1 MNALS
6 KFFKVEE
13 RGSTIKSE
21 IIGGVTTF
29 LTMSYVIFV
38 NPMILSE
45 SGMDKGALISVT
57 VISAIIGTLLSAFI
71 ANAPFALAPGM
82 GLNAFF
88 TYSLVMG
95 RGVPW
100 ETALGVVF
108 LSGFV
113 FLVLAFGGIRERIA
127 HAIPLCLKVAVNGG
141 IGLFIAFIGLKSL
154 GLVQPNP
161 ATIVSL
167 GKFTPQ
173 VMIGLVG
180 LFVALT
186 LKTKKIRGGLLLG
199 MTVSTIIGM
208 MTGNIVLPDQVVSL
222 PPSIAPIA
230 FKLDVLSAFKFSL
243 IGPIFSFMFVDL
255 FDSLGTLISCSKA
268 VGLTDKDGKVQ
279 GLGKMLY
286 ADVLSTIIGAVLG
299 TSTVTTFL
307 ESASGVAAG
316 ARTGL
321 ASVVTALLF
330 ASALFFTP
338 VIAVVPA
345 FVTAPALIIVGV
357 YMFKGIYELDI
368 TDFRT
373 LFPAFITIIMMPL
386 TYSISSGMSL
396 GFLSYII
403 IHILLGDFKKI
414 NFTLCVIG
422 VLSLLSLLV

>member
-21 IIGGVTTF
+21 VIGGVTTF

-57 VISAIIGTLLSAFI
+57 VISAVIGTLLSAFI

-230 FKLDVLSAFKFSL
+230 FKLDILSAFKFSL

-255 FDSLGTLISCSKA
+255 FDSLG
-268 VGLTDKDGKVQ
+268 
-279 GLGKMLY
+279 
-286 ADVLSTIIGAVLG
+286 
-299 TSTVTTFL
+299 
-307 ESASGVAAG
+307 
-316 ARTGL
+316 
-321 ASVVTALLF
+321 
-330 ASALFFTP
+330 
-338 VIAVVPA
+338 
-345 FVTAPALIIVGV
+345 
-357 YMFKGIYELDI
+357 
-368 TDFRT
+368 
-373 LFPAFITIIMMPL
+373 
-386 TYSISSGMSL
+386 
-396 GFLSYII
+396 
-403 IHILLGDFKKI
+403 
-414 NFTLCVIG
+414 
-422 VLSLLSLLV
+422 

>member
-1 MNALS
+1 MNALVS
-6 KFFKVEE
+6 FFKVKE
-13 RGSTIKSE
+13 RGSTVKSE

-45 SGMDKGALISVT
+45 AGMDKGALISVT
-57 VISAIIGTLLSAFI
+57 VISAVIGTLLSAFI

-88 TYSLVMG
+88 TYSLVIG
-95 RGVPW
+95 RGIPW

-127 HAIPLCLKVAVNGG
+127 NAIPLCLKVAVNGG

-154 GLVQPNP
+154 GLIQPNP

-173 VMIGLVG
+173 VMIGLLG

-199 MTVSTIIGM
+199 MAVSTIVGM
-208 MTGNIVLPDQVVSL
+208 MTGDIVLPEKIVSL

-230 FKLDVLSAFKFSL
+230 FKLDIMSAFKFSL

-268 VGLTDKDGKVQ
+268 VGLTDKNGKVQ

-338 VIAVVPA
+338 IIAVVPA

-396 GFLSYII
+396 GFISYII

-422 VLSLLSLLV
+422 ALSLLSLMV

>member
-21 IIGGVTTF
+21 VIGGVTTF

-57 VISAIIGTLLSAFI
+57 VISAVIGTLLSAFI

-230 FKLDVLSAFKFSL
+230 FKLDILSAFKFSL

>member
-1 MNALS
+1 MNALVS
-6 KFFKVEE
+6 FFKVKE
-13 RGSTIKSE
+13 RGSTVKSE

-45 SGMDKGALISVT
+45 AGMDKGALISVT
-57 VISAIIGTLLSAFI
+57 VISAVIGTLLSAFI

-88 TYSLVMG
+88 TYSLVIG
-95 RGVPW
+95 RGIPW

-127 HAIPLCLKVAVNGG
+127 NAIPLCLKVAVNGG

-154 GLVQPNP
+154 GLIQPNP

-173 VMIGLVG
+173 VMIGLLG

-186 LKTKKIRGGLLLG
+186 LKTKKIRGGLLIG
-199 MTVSTIIGM
+199 MTVSTIVGM
-208 MTGNIVLPDQVVSL
+208 MTGDIILPSKIISL

-230 FKLDVLSAFKFSL
+230 FKLDIMSALKFSL

-268 VGLTDKDGKVQ
+268 VGLTDKNGKIQ

-422 VLSLLSLLV
+422 ALSLLSLLV

>member
-57 VISAIIGTLLSAFI
+57 VISAVIGTLLSAFI

-208 MTGNIVLPDQVVSL
+208 MTGNIILPDQIISL

-230 FKLDVLSAFKFSL
+230 FKLDILSAFKFSL

-268 VGLTDKDGKVQ
+268 VGLTDKEGKVQ

-422 VLSLLSLLV
+422 ALSLLSLLV